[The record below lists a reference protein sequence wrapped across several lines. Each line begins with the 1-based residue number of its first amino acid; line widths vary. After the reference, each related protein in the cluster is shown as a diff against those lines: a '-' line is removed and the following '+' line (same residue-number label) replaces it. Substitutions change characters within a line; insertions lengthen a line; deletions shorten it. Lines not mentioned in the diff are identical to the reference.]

1 MNHLDTFDE
10 RLYSPI
16 DTIWDFFSDSQYLNA
31 VETFKRSMIDATCDE
46 ERYNGYSHGDVLREI
61 FSSDENLSGY
71 LLILKEDLFLSGN
84 DTIKI
89 VTFILACEQ
98 VRRSI
103 DNTPCSIK
111 EIFSQRIL
119 EIMQKLGQETYP
131 PEDGIDEGEI
141 FLTHQNGL
149 HQMEAMW
156 FPIISEYG
164 VPVYFYDT
172 TENPEI
178 IFVWSKE
185 MWIVKY
191 DKNGVIQ
198 VDIAIEWQKKPV
210 KRSIP
215 SYLKAVETLPVE

>member
-1 MNHLDTFDE
+1 MNHIDTFDE

-16 DTIWDFFSDSQYLNA
+16 DTIWDFFSDSLYLNA
-31 VETFKRSMIDATCDE
+31 VENFKKNMIDEACDA
-46 ERYNGYSHGDVLREI
+46 ERYKNYSHGDVLREI
-61 FSSDENLSGY
+61 FSSDENLSKY
-71 LLILKEDLFLSGN
+71 LSIIKEDLFSNEN
-84 DTIKI
+84 DTTKI

-119 EIMQKLGQETYP
+119 EIMQKLGQENYP

-141 FLTHQNGL
+141 FWTYNNGL
-149 HQMEAMW
+149 HQMKAMW
-156 FPIISEYG
+156 FPIISKAG

-172 TENPEI
+172 AENPEI

-185 MWIVKY
+185 TWIVKY
-191 DKNGVIQ
+191 DKSGEIQ
-198 VDIAIEWQKKPV
+198 VEIVVEWPKKPV
-210 KRSIP
+210 KRVIP
-215 SYLKAVETLPVE
+215 PHLRVIETLATE